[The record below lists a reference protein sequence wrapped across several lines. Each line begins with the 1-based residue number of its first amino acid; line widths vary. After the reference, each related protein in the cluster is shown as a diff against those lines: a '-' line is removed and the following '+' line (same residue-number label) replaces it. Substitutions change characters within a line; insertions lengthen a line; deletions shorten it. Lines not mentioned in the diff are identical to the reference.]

1 MRRLEIEIDTKC
13 ETSPP
18 YSMDIEKE
26 RHSTKN
32 NKNKKEIKSEIWRIW
47 NAAARTWATT
57 KSERERESGELREFF
72 IAWMDHSRHPSDTT
86 AEDKKGQQQP
96 ASSQIIIL

>member
-13 ETSPP
+13 DTSPP

-32 NKNKKEIKSEIWRIW
+32 NKNKIK
-47 NAAARTWATT
+47 
-57 KSERERESGELREFF
+57 
-72 IAWMDHSRHPSDTT
+72 
-86 AEDKKGQQQP
+86 
-96 ASSQIIIL
+96 